1 MNKYYHDKYKETSTE
16 FKFDVM
22 NINFLKSKILIV
34 DDEPANVELLEDI
47 LEEEGYTYFRSTTD
61 SRKTI
66 DMYEEIR
73 PDLVLLDL
81 NMPYLDGFQ
90 VMEQLKKLEQD
101 SYAPILVLTAQSD
114 RNTRL
119 RALAAGARDFIGKP
133 FDITEVTQRISNM
146 LEIRL
151 LHNQIKDQNR
161 ILELK
166 VQDRTY
172 ELEETRREAI
182 LRLGRAAEYRD
193 NETGMHV
200 IRMSRLS
207 ARLARE
213 IGLDER
219 ECQLI
224 LQASPMHDVGKIGIP
239 DNILLKPGQ
248 LDDQEWQTMKLHPE
262 IGAKILSGSRSELM
276 QMAESIALTH
286 QERWDGSGYPYKLKG
301 EEIPLAGRIV
311 AVADVFDALTSKR
324 YYKDAFSVEES
335 MKIIEENSGK
345 DFEPRLVKAF
355 KNALPEMI
363 KIVNELTDTEP
374 AHILKVYR
382 DSSIPDPAT

>member
-1 MNKYYHDKYKETSTE
+1 MQID
-16 FKFDVM
+16 
-22 NINFLKSKILIV
+22 FLKAKILVV
-34 DDEPANVELLEDI
+34 DDEQANIALLEDV
-47 LEEEGYTYFRSTTD
+47 LENEGYANFKSTAD
-61 SRKTI
+61 SRKAL
-66 DMYEEIR
+66 DLYKEFH

-90 VMEQLKKLEQD
+90 VMEQLKEVEKD

-119 RALAAGARDFIGKP
+119 RALAAGARDYIEKP

-151 LHNQIKDQNR
+151 LHNQVRDQNP
-161 ILELK
+161 ILEEK
-166 VQDRTY
+166 VRARTR
-172 ELEETRREAI
+172 ELEETRQEAI

-207 ARLARE
+207 AKLAKK
-213 IGLDER
+213 IGLSDD

-239 DNILLKPGQ
+239 DEILLKPGK
-248 LDDQEWQTMKLHPE
+248 LNKDEWAIMKKHPE
-262 IGAKILSGSRSELM
+262 IGAEILSGSHSAVM
-276 QMAESIALTH
+276 KMAESIALTH
-286 QERWDGSGYPYKLKG
+286 QERWDGSGYPNNLKG

-311 AVADVFDALTSKR
+311 AICDVFDALTSKR
-324 YYKDAFSVEES
+324 YYKEAFSIEKS
-335 MKIIEENSGK
+335 MEIIEQSSGK
-345 DFEPRLVKAF
+345 DFESRLVEAF
-355 KNALPEMI
+355 KKALPEMI
-363 KIVNELTDTEP
+363 RIAKELPDDEP
-374 AHILKVYR
+374 ADVLKVYR
-382 DSSIPDPAT
+382 KNRTKNAA

>member
-1 MNKYYHDKYKETSTE
+1 MN
-16 FKFDVM
+16 V
-22 NINFLKSKILIV
+22 NFLKAKILIV
-34 DDEPANVELLEDI
+34 DDEPANVALLEDI
-47 LEEEGYTYFRSTTD
+47 LEEQGYTYFRSTSD
-61 SRKTI
+61 SRKALA
-66 DMYEEIR
+66 MYEEMR

-81 NMPYLDGFQ
+81 NMPHLDGFQ
-90 VMEQLKKLEQD
+90 VMEQLQELEQD
-101 SYAPILVLTAQSD
+101 YYAPILVLTAQSD
-114 RNTRL
+114 RNTRIKSL
-119 RALAAGARDFIGKP
+119 EAGARDFLGKP
-133 FDITEVTQRISNM
+133 FDLIEVKQRIANM

-151 LHNQIKDQNR
+151 FHNQTRDQNR
-161 ILELK
+161 LLELK
-166 VQDRTY
+166 VKERTY

-207 ARLARE
+207 ALLAKE
-213 IGLDER
+213 IGLSEQ

-239 DNILLKPGQ
+239 DNILLKPGK
-248 LDDQEWQTMKLHPE
+248 LDDKEWKTMKMHPE

-276 QMAESIALTH
+276 QMAESIALSH
-286 QERWDGSGYPYKLKG
+286 QERWDGSGYPYGLKG

-335 MKIIEENSGK
+335 MKIIEDSSGK
-345 DFEPRLVKAF
+345 DFEPRLVEAF
-355 KNALPEMI
+355 KNALPQMI

-382 DSSIPDPAT
+382 ESSE

>member
-1 MNKYYHDKYKETSTE
+1 
-16 FKFDVM
+16 
-22 NINFLKSKILIV
+22 
-34 DDEPANVELLEDI
+34 
-47 LEEEGYTYFRSTTD
+47 
-61 SRKTI
+61 
-66 DMYEEIR
+66 
-73 PDLVLLDL
+73 
-81 NMPYLDGFQ
+81 
-90 VMEQLKKLEQD
+90 
-101 SYAPILVLTAQSD
+101 
-114 RNTRL
+114 
-119 RALAAGARDFIGKP
+119 
-133 FDITEVTQRISNM
+133 M

-151 LHNQIKDQNR
+151 FHNQTRDQNR
-161 ILELK
+161 LLELNVK
-166 VQDRTY
+166 ERTY

-207 ARLARE
+207 ARLAKE
-213 IGLDER
+213 IGLNEK

-239 DNILLKPGQ
+239 DEILLKPGK
-248 LDDQEWQTMKLHPE
+248 LDDKEWKTMKMHPE

-276 QMAESIALTH
+276 QMAEAIALSH
-286 QERWDGSGYPYKLKG
+286 QERWDGSGYPYRLKG

-335 MKIIEENSGK
+335 MKIIEDSSGK
-345 DFEPRLVKAF
+345 DFEPRLVEAF

-363 KIVNELTDTEP
+363 KIVKGLTDTEP

-382 DSSIPDPAT
+382 ESSE

>member
-1 MNKYYHDKYKETSTE
+1 
-16 FKFDVM
+16 M

-34 DDEPANVELLEDI
+34 DDEPANVALLEDI
-47 LEEEGYTYFRSTTD
+47 LEEQGYTYFRSTTD
-61 SRKTI
+61 SRKTLT
-66 DMYEEIR
+66 MYEEMR

-81 NMPYLDGFQ
+81 NMPHLDGFQ
-90 VMEQLKKLEQD
+90 VMEQLRELEQD

-114 RNTRL
+114 RSTRIKSL
-119 RALAAGARDFIGKP
+119 EAGARDFLGKP
-133 FDITEVTQRISNM
+133 FDLIEVKQRISNM

-151 LHNQIKDQNR
+151 LHNHTRDQNR
-161 ILELK
+161 LLELK
-166 VQDRTY
+166 VKERTY

-207 ARLARE
+207 ARLAKE
-213 IGLDER
+213 IGLSEQ

-239 DNILLKPGQ
+239 DDILLKPGK
-248 LDDQEWQTMKLHPE
+248 LDDKEWKTMKMHPE

-276 QMAESIALTH
+276 QMAESIALSH
-286 QERWDGSGYPYKLKG
+286 QERWDGSGYPYGLKG

-335 MKIIEENSGK
+335 MKIIEDSSGK
-345 DFEPRLVKAF
+345 DFEPRLVEAF
-355 KNALPEMI
+355 KNALPQMI

-382 DSSIPDPAT
+382 ESSE

>member
-1 MNKYYHDKYKETSTE
+1 
-16 FKFDVM
+16 M
-22 NINFLKSKILIV
+22 NINFLKSKILII
-34 DDEPANVELLEDI
+34 DDEPANIELLEDI
-47 LEEEGYTYFRSTTD
+47 LEEEGYTYFRSTLD
-61 SRKTI
+61 SRKAI
-66 DMYEEIR
+66 DMYKEMN

-90 VMEQLKKLEQD
+90 VMDQLKKLEQD

-133 FDITEVTQRISNM
+133 FDITEVTQRITNM

-151 LHNQIKDQNR
+151 LHNHVRDQNR
-161 ILELK
+161 LLELK
-166 VQDRTY
+166 VKDRTY
-172 ELEETRREAI
+172 ELEETRQEAI

-207 ARLARE
+207 ARLAKE
-213 IGLDER
+213 IGLSDK

-239 DNILLKPGQ
+239 DEILLKPEK
-248 LDDQEWQTMKLHPE
+248 LNENEWQTMKKHPE

-286 QERWDGSGYPYKLKG
+286 QERWDGSGYPYGLK
-301 EEIPLAGRIV
+301 EEAIPLAGRIV

-335 MKIIEENSGK
+335 MNIIEENSGK
-345 DFEPRLVKAF
+345 DFEPRLVHAF
-355 KNALPEMI
+355 KKALPEMI
-363 KIVNELTDTEP
+363 KIVEEHTDTEP
-374 AHILKVYR
+374 DHVLKVYR
-382 DSSIPDPAT
+382 HSSVTGQIN

>member
-1 MNKYYHDKYKETSTE
+1 MQID
-16 FKFDVM
+16 
-22 NINFLKSKILIV
+22 FLKAKILVV
-34 DDEPANVELLEDI
+34 DDEQANIALLEDV
-47 LEEEGYTYFRSTTD
+47 LENEGYANFKSTAD
-61 SRKTI
+61 SRKAL
-66 DMYEEIR
+66 DLYKEFH

-90 VMEQLKKLEQD
+90 VMEQLKEVEKD

-119 RALAAGARDFIGKP
+119 RALAAGARDYIEKP

-151 LHNQIKDQNR
+151 LHNQVRDQNP
-161 ILELK
+161 ILEEK
-166 VQDRTY
+166 VRARTR
-172 ELEETRREAI
+172 ELEETRQEAI

-207 ARLARE
+207 AKLAKK
-213 IGLDER
+213 IGLSDD

-239 DNILLKPGQ
+239 DEILLKPGK
-248 LDDQEWQTMKLHPE
+248 LNKDEWAIMKKHPE
-262 IGAKILSGSRSELM
+262 IGAEILSGSHSAVM
-276 QMAESIALTH
+276 KMAESIALTH
-286 QERWDGSGYPYKLKG
+286 QERWDGSGYPNNLKG

-311 AVADVFDALTSKR
+311 AICDVFDALTSKR
-324 YYKDAFSVEES
+324 YYKEAFSIEKS
-335 MKIIEENSGK
+335 MEIIEQSSGK
-345 DFEPRLVKAF
+345 DFESRLVEAF
-355 KNALPEMI
+355 KKALPEMI
-363 KIVNELTDTEP
+363 RIVKELPDDEP
-374 AHILKVYR
+374 ADVLKVYR
-382 DSSIPDPAT
+382 KNRTKNAA